1 MESFILIF
9 VAQGQGQGQIQLFDA
24 KWMEIFEY
32 NLTNDMIFVV
42 SDYLQVQLRQTFR
55 ERETNS
61 EEEVSIWEI
70 IENKL

>member
-61 EEEVSIWEI
+61 EEEVGI
-70 IENKL
+70 